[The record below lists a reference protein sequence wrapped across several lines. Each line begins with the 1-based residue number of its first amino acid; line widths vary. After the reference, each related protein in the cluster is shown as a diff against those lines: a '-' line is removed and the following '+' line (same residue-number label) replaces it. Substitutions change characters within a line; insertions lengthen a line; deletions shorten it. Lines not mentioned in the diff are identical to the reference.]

1 MTDAIE
7 IIEGKKHALRQLQDG
22 QWVISFTCHPNDQLP
37 DWLIRALPGQRV
49 AITVALLNDETQ
61 ASGHPPA
68 VPPPAPGSSAAPPP
82 ASADAREAA
91 PIPKPK
97 RRFHELPLSQQAA
110 LLCMDKAFQRWV
122 GFTNLSVNPSDLTVQ
137 WLRDELMIFSRADL
151 DNPDNVGPR
160 AEFLSLVEKFER
172 DTGRIAQ

>member
-1 MTDAIE
+1 MTDAIQV
-7 IIEGKKHALRQLQDG
+7 IEGKKHALRQLQDG

-68 VPPPAPGSSAAPPP
+68 VPPPAPGSSAETPP
-82 ASADAREAA
+82 ASADVREAA
-91 PIPKPK
+91 PIPIPHHPRPK

-110 LLCMDKAFQRWV
+110 LLCRDVSFQNWAKVASPIDAEIWLKHLLDIRS
-122 GFTNLSVNPSDLTVQ
+122 FTQ
-137 WLRDELMIFSRADL
+137 L
-151 DNPDNVGPR
+151 DVGP
-160 AEFLSLVEKFER
+160 EGMTKYFISTVEQFER